1 MPLYNCI
8 LNSKKF
14 TGIILIKIFIKKNTR
29 NILKSAEIIAE
40 KASIFLHMS
49 ELVVR
54 TAYAGVS
61 NGLSLSVRTVKLSDF
76 DRVLQGRRNLSAIVN
91 YLNLSVR
98 TVKSVSLCQFFS
110 VMSVQHRSLFEF
122 VSEK

>member
-1 MPLYNCI
+1 
-8 LNSKKF
+8 
-14 TGIILIKIFIKKNTR
+14 
-29 NILKSAEIIAE
+29 
-40 KASIFLHMS
+40 MS

-91 YLNLSVR
+91 YLSLSVR

-110 VMSVQHRSLFEF
+110 VMSVQHRSLFKF